1 MTDATTMLKELAE
14 PWRPGE
20 FVKDAISRI
29 APLAGLSQSRAG
41 DIWYG
46 KARRVE
52 GDELAK
58 IADAL
63 SKKNARSVWN
73 RIHKIEVE
81 LAQLR
86 SIVAASNADYGQS
99 DPDIGGDRYR
109 LARQDNRSGAG
120 GR

>member
-1 MTDATTMLKELAE
+1 MTDATAMLKELAE

-20 FVKDAISRI
+20 FVKDVINRV
-29 APLAGLSQSRAG
+29 APLAGLSQTRAG

-46 KARRVE
+46 KARRIE
-52 GDELAK
+52 GNELAR
-58 IADAL
+58 IAEAL
-63 SKKNARSVWN
+63 GKRNARSVWN

-99 DPDIGGDRYR
+99 DADIGSDRLR
-109 LARQDNRSGAG
+109 VAGQAGRSSRG
-120 GR
+120 GF